1 MARKGHP
8 APHVKERPI
17 NHYKGFPNLT
27 LFKMLND
34 PHQPY
39 FRTSRVAGVEINREN
54 IYGAKHPISIPV
66 GGAYQ
71 PGLATIPLRAGP
83 TIVLKGKRE
92 QARRLRQMGRGAS

>member
-34 PHQPY
+34 PRLPY
-39 FRTSRVAGVEINREN
+39 FLTTKIAGVELQD
-54 IYGAKHPISIPV
+54 IYGAQHPIRVTV
-66 GGAYQ
+66 GGAYV

-83 TIVLKGKRE
+83 TIVLKGARE
-92 QARRLRQMGRGAS
+92 AARRKRQMGRGAS